1 MTLAVAPFFRVGGTG
16 VNVLPVL
23 FTGGTVV
30 VPEVVEP
37 EEVLRL
43 MERHRVTVGF
53 GNPDLLEALAR
64 SPSWS
69 TADLSSIRLVITGG
83 APVPE
88 RLIHTYFDRG
98 VTFVQGYGLSEA
110 GPLVLVLEEDRALAK
125 AGSAG
130 KPPILVEVRVVRD
143 DGSDCEVGEVGE
155 LLVRG
160 PNVTV
165 GYWHRHEGRQSAT
178 DGSGWLH
185 TGDAARVDEDG
196 DIWIV
201 DRVRDRYLVEG
212 RPVYPGQVERVLL
225 RHPSVRDAGVV
236 GVERDGG
243 LRGEAFVVLEPG
255 VSATEDELLELCRQ
269 FLAWYE
275 FPRSITVVEALPGA
289 RSESC
294 CERSCAVWPKSRRPP
309 SRRASGRSP
318 VHQLAR

>member
-1 MTLAVAPFFRVGGTG
+1 M
-16 VNVLPVL
+16 NVLPVL

-30 VPEVVEP
+30 VPETGEP
-37 EEVLRL
+37 EEALRL

-69 TADLSSIRLVITGG
+69 TADLSSIRYVITGG

-110 GPLVLVLEEDRALAK
+110 GPLVLVLEQERALAK

-143 DGSDCEVGEVGE
+143 DGSACDGGEVGE

-165 GYWHRHEGRQSAT
+165 GYWNRPEGDPPAIERT
-178 DGSGWLH
+178 GWLH
-185 TGDAARVDEDG
+185 TGDAARVDEEANL
-196 DIWIV
+196 
-201 DRVRDRYLVEG
+201 DRRPRP
-212 RPVYPGQVERVLL
+212 RPVPDQGQ
-225 RHPSVRDAGVV
+225 PSI
-236 GVERDGG
+236 
-243 LRGEAFVVLEPG
+243 RG
-255 VSATEDELLELCRQ
+255 
-269 FLAWYE
+269 
-275 FPRSITVVEALPGA
+275 RS
-289 RSESC
+289 
-294 CERSCAVWPKSRRPP
+294 
-309 SRRASGRSP
+309 SGRSCGIP
-318 VHQLAR
+318 R